1 MGFLILLFLFIAV
14 PVLEISLLI
23 KVGGSIGGFNTIAF
37 VILTAALGAYLVRQQ
52 GFATIQKLQ
61 QETQAGRIPAL
72 QIAEGVALLFAGAV
86 LLTPGFLT
94 DAVGFALLIPF
105 VRRLII
111 AFIASKY
118 STNGTGFSYSAH
130 SSSTQS
136 SQQRHEGGPSII
148 EGEYTDSASNKH
160 SNTNDNK

>member
-1 MGFLILLFLFIAV
+1 M
-14 PVLEISLLI
+14 
-23 KVGGSIGGFNTIAF
+23 
-37 VILTAALGAYLVRQQ
+37 
-52 GFATIQKLQ
+52 
-61 QETQAGRIPAL
+61 
-72 QIAEGVALLFAGAV
+72 ALLFAGAV